1 VGTFTRETEDSFMPS
16 SIRGLIQE
24 RRRWVALIVVCF
36 AMLMNT
42 LDQTIVN
49 VALPTIQRD
58 LHFTQS
64 SLAWVI
70 DAYLITFAGA
80 LLLAGRLGDLIGRKK
95 VFLVGV
101 SLFTLAS
108 LACGAADTQALLVGA
123 RFAQGLGAA
132 LSSSVILAIIVA
144 DFPVP
149 AERAKA
155 MSSYIIVAVGGG
167 SLGLLVGGYVTQALS
182 WHWIF
187 FINIP
192 IGIATILLGIF
203 LIDENVGLG
212 VRDGLDVG
220 GAVLSTAGLMLAVY
234 AIVSSTE
241 YGWHSSH
248 TLLFGGAALV
258 VLAGFVLLE
267 SRLTHPMMPMRVLRS
282 PGLLSSSL
290 IRGLMVVGMYSTFF
304 IGVLYFQH
312 VLGFNP
318 VETGLAFLPQTLM
331 VAVMSSGITARIMAR
346 FGSKTTAVGGLIIV
360 AIGLALFVASGPT
373 TAYFPQIFVA
383 VLLIGFG
390 AAAAFTPLLT
400 IALVGVPA
408 KDAGIGSGIVNVSQ
422 QVSGALS
429 VAILGAVSAA
439 HSASLLASGTSPVD
453 ALDGGY
459 RLAFIVALAS
469 VLVAIVLGFLI
480 IKRPEPGPETPDVVD
495 EAFDAE
501 SETMIAEI
509 M

>member
-1 VGTFTRETEDSFMPS
+1 MPES
-16 SIRGLIQE
+16 LRGFVHE

-58 LHFTQS
+58 LHFTQA

-101 SLFTLAS
+101 ALFTLAS
-108 LACGAADTQALLVGA
+108 AACGAADTQALLIGA

-192 IGIATILLGIF
+192 IGIVTFVLGTA
-203 LIDENVGLG
+203 LIDDNVGLG
-212 VRDGLDVG
+212 IRDGLDVG

-234 AIVSSTE
+234 AIVSSTQ
-241 YGWHSSH
+241 YGWSSSH
-248 TLLFGGAALV
+248 TLVFGGAAVV
-258 VLAGFVLLE
+258 VLGAFVLLE
-267 SRLTHPMMPMRVLRS
+267 SRLTHPMMPLGVMRS

-312 VLGFNP
+312 VLGFDP
-318 VETGLAFLPQTLM
+318 VTTGLAFLPQTLM
-331 VAVMSSGITARIMAR
+331 VAVMSAGLTARIMAR
-346 FGSKTTAVGGLIIV
+346 LGPKTTALSGLAVV
-360 AIGLALFVASGPT
+360 AVGLALFVQSGPN
-373 TAYFPQIFVA
+373 TAYFPQIFGA

-390 AAAAFTPLLT
+390 AATAFTPLLT
-400 IALVGVPA
+400 IALAAVPT

-422 QVSGALS
+422 QVSGVLS
-429 VAILGAVSAA
+429 VAILGAVSA
-439 HSASLLASGTSPVD
+439 SRTASLVTSGSSAVD

-459 RLAFIVALAS
+459 HLAFIVALAS
-469 VLVAIVLGFLI
+469 VLLALPLGLI
-480 IKRPEPGPETPDVVD
+480 LLKRGGPPSEAESD
-495 EAFDAE
+495 ELFEAE

-509 M
+509 L

>member
-1 VGTFTRETEDSFMPS
+1 MS
-16 SIRGLIQE
+16 SSLSGLLHE

-49 VALPTIQRD
+49 VALPTIQHD

-64 SLAWVI
+64 ALAWVI

-108 LACGAADTQALLVGA
+108 TACGAADSQALLVGA

-149 AERAKA
+149 AERARA
-155 MSSYIIVAVGGG
+155 MSAYIIVAVGGG
-167 SLGLLVGGYVTQALS
+167 SLGLLVGGWVTQALS

-192 IGIATILLGIF
+192 IGIVTFVLGLA
-203 LIDENVGLG
+203 LIDENTGIG
-212 VRDGLDVG
+212 IRAGLDVG
-220 GAVLSTAGLMLAVY
+220 GAVLSTGGLMLAIY
-234 AIVSSTE
+234 AIVSSSE
-241 YGWHSSH
+241 YGWNSAH
-248 TLLFGGAALV
+248 TLWLGGAALV
-258 VLAGFVLLE
+258 VLAAFVLLE
-267 SRLTHPMMPMRVLRS
+267 SRLTHPLMPMHVLRA
-282 PGLLSSSL
+282 PGLLTSSL
-290 IRGLMVVGMYSTFF
+290 VRGLMVVGMYSTFF

-312 VLGFNP
+312 VLGYNS
-318 VETGLAFLPQTLM
+318 VATGLAFLPQTLM
-331 VAVMSSGITARIMAR
+331 VAVMSTGITNRIIAR
-346 FGSKTTAVGGLIIV
+346 FGAKPTSLAGLVVVAGGLT
-360 AIGLALFVASGPT
+360 LFVFSGPG
-373 TAYFPQIFVA
+373 TAYFPQIFGA

-390 AAAAFTPLLT
+390 AAMAFTPLLT
-400 IALVGVPA
+400 IALAEVPA
-408 KDAGIGSGIVNVSQ
+408 KDAGIGSGIINVSQ

-429 VAILGAVSAA
+429 VAILGAVSTSHTKA
-439 HSASLLASGTSPVD
+439 LLASGSSVID

-459 RLAFIVALAS
+459 RLAFTVALIS
-469 VLVAIVLGFLI
+469 VVAALVLGAFILR
-480 IKRPEPGPETPDVVD
+480 RPDATPEAGPAHD
-495 EAFDAE
+495 ESFDAE
-501 SETMIAEI
+501 AETMIAEI

>member
-1 VGTFTRETEDSFMPS
+1 MPS
-16 SIRGLIQE
+16 SIRGFVHE

-49 VALPTIQRD
+49 VALPTIQHD
-58 LHFTQS
+58 LHFTQA

-101 SLFTLAS
+101 AVFTLAS
-108 LACGAADTQALLVGA
+108 AACGAADTQTLLIGA

-192 IGIATILLGIF
+192 IGIATFVVGAA
-203 LIDENVGLG
+203 LIDENAGLG
-212 VRDGLDVG
+212 VRAGLDVG
-220 GAVLSTAGLMLAVY
+220 GAVLSTGGLMLAVY
-234 AIVSSTE
+234 AIVSSSQ
-241 YGWHSSH
+241 YGWSSTH
-248 TLLFGGAALV
+248 TLALGAGAVV

-267 SRLTHPMMPMRVLRS
+267 SRLTNSMIPLNVMRS
-282 PGLLSSSL
+282 PGLLTSSL
-290 IRGLMVVGMYSTFF
+290 VRGLMVVGMYSTFF

-312 VLGFNP
+312 VLGYDP
-318 VETGLAFLPQTLM
+318 VVTGLAFLPQTLM
-331 VAVMSSGITARIMAR
+331 VAVMSTGLTARIMSR
-346 FGSKTTAVGGLIIV
+346 LGPKTTALMGLPVV
-360 AIGLALFVASGPT
+360 AVGLALFVMSGPD
-373 TAYFPQIFVA
+373 TAYFPQIFAA

-390 AAAAFTPLLT
+390 AATAFTPLLT
-400 IALVGVPA
+400 IALAGVPA
-408 KDAGIGSGIVNVSQ
+408 KDAGVGSGIVNVSQ

-429 VAILGAVSAA
+429 VAILGAVSAS
-439 HSASLLASGTSPVD
+439 HTASLLASGSSAID

-469 VLVAIVLGFLI
+469 VLVAIALGYFIL
-480 IKRPEPGPETPDVVD
+480 RQPSAPPGTPLVVD
-495 EAFDAE
+495 ELFEAE
-501 SETMIAEI
+501 SETMIVEI

>member
-1 VGTFTRETEDSFMPS
+1 MPS
-16 SIRGLIQE
+16 SFRGFIHE

-58 LHFTQS
+58 LHFTQA

-80 LLLAGRLGDLIGRKK
+80 LLLAGRLGDVIGRKK
-95 VFLVGV
+95 VFLVGLV
-101 SLFTLAS
+101 LFTVAS
-108 LACGAADTQALLVGA
+108 AACGAADSQALLVAA
-123 RFAQGLGAA
+123 RFVQGLGAA

-144 DFPVP
+144 DFPDP

-192 IGIATILLGIF
+192 IGIAVFVVGAM
-203 LIDENVGLG
+203 LIDENIGLG
-212 VRDGLDVG
+212 LKAGLDIG
-220 GAVLSTAGLMLAVY
+220 GAVLSTGGLMLAVY

-241 YGWHSSH
+241 YGWRSSH
-248 TLLFGGAALV
+248 TLAFGGAAV
-258 VLAGFVLLE
+258 IVLAGFVLLE
-267 SRLTHPMMPMRVLRS
+267 SRLRQPMMPMRVLRS
-282 PGLLSSSL
+282 PGLLTSSL
-290 IRGLMVVGMYSTFF
+290 VRGLMVVGMYSTFF

-312 VLGFNP
+312 VLGFDP
-318 VETGLAFLPQTLM
+318 VLTGLAFLPQTLM
-331 VAVMSSGITARIMAR
+331 VAVMSSGITARIMRRLGPKA
-346 FGSKTTAVGGLIIV
+346 TALMGLTIV
-360 AIGLALFVASGPT
+360 AVGLALFVTSGPS
-373 TAYFPQIFVA
+373 TAYFPQIFAA

-390 AAAAFTPLLT
+390 AAEAFTPLLT
-400 IALVGVPA
+400 IALAGVPA
-408 KDAGIGSGIVNVSQ
+408 QDAGIGSGIVNVSQ

-429 VAILGAVSAA
+429 VAVLGAVSTA
-439 HSASLLASGTSPVD
+439 HTASLLHSGSSAID

-459 RLAFIVALAS
+459 RLAFVVALIS
-469 VLVAIVLGFLI
+469 VLVAIVLGAFI
-480 IKRPEPGPETPDVVD
+480 IHRPDDAPDV
-495 EAFDAE
+495 ESEELEAE

>member
-1 VGTFTRETEDSFMPS
+1 MPS
-16 SIRGLIQE
+16 SIRGFVHE
-24 RRRWVALIVVCF
+24 RRSWVALIVVCF

-49 VALPTIQRD
+49 VAVPTIQRD
-58 LHFTQS
+58 LHFSQA

-101 SLFTLAS
+101 ALFTAAS
-108 LACGAADTQALLVGA
+108 AACGAADTQALLVGA

-192 IGIATILLGIF
+192 IGIATLALGTV

-212 VRDGLDVG
+212 VREGLDVG
-220 GAVLSTAGLMLAVY
+220 GAVLSTGGLMLAVY
-234 AIVSSTE
+234 AIVTSTQ
-241 YGWHSSH
+241 YGWRSTH
-248 TLLFGGAALV
+248 TLLFGGAAVV
-258 VLAGFVLLE
+258 VLAAFVLLE
-267 SRLTHPMMPMRVLRS
+267 SRLTQPMMPLRVLRA
-282 PGLLSSSL
+282 PGLLTSSL

-312 VLGFNP
+312 VLGFNS
-318 VETGLAFLPQTLM
+318 VVTGLAFLPQTLM
-331 VAVMSSGITARIMAR
+331 VAVMSMGITARIMSRLGAR
-346 FGSKTTAVGGLIIV
+346 VTALMGLVIV
-360 AIGLALFVASGPT
+360 AIGLVLFVTSGPHT
-373 TAYFPQIFVA
+373 PYFPQIFVA
-383 VLLIGFG
+383 VLSIGFG
-390 AAAAFTPLLT
+390 AAEAFTPLLT
-400 IALVGVPA
+400 IALAGVPA
-408 KDAGIGSGIVNVSQ
+408 EDAGIGSGIVNVSQ

-429 VAILGAVSAA
+429 VAVLGAIST
-439 HSASLLASGTSPVD
+439 SRTASLLHSGSSVID

-459 RLAFIVALAS
+459 RLAFVVALAS
-469 VLVAIVLGFLI
+469 VLVAIALGFLL
-480 IKRPEPGPETPDVVD
+480 IKQPSAPPVAN
-495 EAFDAE
+495 EAFEAE
-501 SETMIAEI
+501 SEAMIAEI

>member
-1 VGTFTRETEDSFMPS
+1 MST
-16 SIRGLIQE
+16 SIRGFIHE

-58 LHFTQS
+58 LHFTQA

-80 LLLAGRLGDLIGRKK
+80 LLLAGRLGDLIGRKS

-101 SLFTLAS
+101 ALFTVAS
-108 LACGAADTQALLVGA
+108 AACGAADTQALLIGA

-167 SLGLLVGGYVTQALS
+167 SLGLLIGGYVTQALN

-187 FINIP
+187 FINLP
-192 IGIATILLGIF
+192 IGIATFVVGMA
-203 LIDENVGLG
+203 LIDENAGLG
-212 VRDGLDVG
+212 IRGGLDVG
-220 GAVLSTAGLMLAVY
+220 GALLSTGGMMLAVY
-234 AIVSSTE
+234 ALISSSQ
-241 YGWHSSH
+241 YGWGSFH
-248 TLLFGGAALV
+248 TLGFGAGAVV
-258 VLAGFVLLE
+258 VLAVFVLLE
-267 SRLTHPMMPMRVLRS
+267 SRLRHPMMPLGVMRS
-282 PGLLSSSL
+282 PGLLTSSL
-290 IRGLMVVGMYSTFF
+290 VRGLMVVGMYSTFF

-312 VLGFNP
+312 VLGFDP
-318 VETGLAFLPQTLM
+318 VVTGLAFLPQTLM
-331 VAVMSSGITARIMAR
+331 VAVMSSGLTARIMR
-346 FGSKTTAVGGLIIV
+346 RLGPKMTALGGLAV
-360 AIGLALFVASGPT
+360 LAVGLALFVETGPD
-373 TAYFPQIFVA
+373 TAYFPQIFAA
-383 VLLIGFG
+383 VLLIGLG
-390 AAAAFTPLLT
+390 AASAFTPLLT
-400 IALVGVPA
+400 IALAAVPA

-422 QVSGALS
+422 QVSAVLS
-429 VAILGAVSAA
+429 VAILGAVSTG
-439 HSASLLASGTSPVD
+439 HTASLLASGSSAVD

-459 RLAFIVALAS
+459 RLAFVVAMTS
-469 VLVAIVLGFLI
+469 VVVAIVLGTLLL
-480 IKRPEPGPETPDVVD
+480 RRPGPSPERPPTSD
-495 EAFDAE
+495 ELFEAE
-501 SETMIAEI
+501 SEAMVAEV

>member
-1 VGTFTRETEDSFMPS
+1 MPS
-16 SIRGLIQE
+16 SIRGFVHE

-49 VALPTIQRD
+49 VALPTIQSD
-58 LHFTQS
+58 LHFTQAA
-64 SLAWVI
+64 LAWVI

-101 SLFTLAS
+101 ALFTLSSA
-108 LACGAADTQALLVGA
+108 ACGAANTQALLVGA

-144 DFPVP
+144 DFPIP

-192 IGIATILLGIF
+192 IGIATLIMGAL
-203 LIDENVGLG
+203 LIDENAGLG
-212 VRDGLDVG
+212 IRAGLDVG
-220 GAVLSTAGLMLAVY
+220 GAVLSTGGLMLAIY
-234 AIVSSTE
+234 AIVSSTQ
-241 YGWHSSH
+241 YGWDSTH
-248 TLLFGGAALV
+248 TLAYGGGALV
-258 VLAGFVLLE
+258 LLAAFVLLE
-267 SRLTHPMMPMRVLRS
+267 RRLTHPLMPMPVLRS
-282 PGLLSSSL
+282 HGLLTSSL
-290 IRGLMVVGMYSTFF
+290 VRGLMVVGMYSTFF

-312 VLGFNP
+312 VLGYDS
-318 VETGLAFLPQTLM
+318 VATGLAFLPQTLM
-331 VAVMSSGITARIMAR
+331 VAVMSTGITARIIKR
-346 FGSKTTAVGGLIIV
+346 FGPKPTALAGLVVV
-360 AIGLALFVASGPT
+360 AVGLALFVTSGPD
-373 TAYFPQIFVA
+373 TAYFPQIFAA
-383 VLLIGFG
+383 VFLIGFG

-400 IALVGVPA
+400 IALAGVPA

-429 VAILGAVSAA
+429 VAILGAVSA
-439 HSASLLASGTSPVD
+439 SRTASLLASGSSTTD

-459 RLAFIVALAS
+459 RLAFVVALIS
-469 VLVAIVLGFLI
+469 VLVAIALGAVIL
-480 IKRPEPGPETPDVVD
+480 KPTSAPPETPATAD
-495 EAFDAE
+495 ESFDAE
-501 SETMIAEI
+501 AETMIAEI